1 MDTGLE
7 AVLPPVKPGIY
18 PCRRNF
24 GEDGEVDMHGKV
36 LVVDDDRMMLRLL
49 EMNLEKV
56 GCRVLKAE
64 DGSAALDLAERES
77 PQLIF
82 LDLMMPDMDG
92 WEVMRRLKQSDSTR
106 DIPVV
111 IITGKVDRATRNEL
125 MGMGA
130 EDFIS
135 KPFELGDIRKLVA
148 ERLRMES

>member
-1 MDTGLE
+1 
-7 AVLPPVKPGIY
+7 
-18 PCRRNF
+18 
-24 GEDGEVDMHGKV
+24 MHGKV

>member
-1 MDTGLE
+1 
-7 AVLPPVKPGIY
+7 
-18 PCRRNF
+18 
-24 GEDGEVDMHGKV
+24 MHGKV

-64 DGSAALDLAERES
+64 DGPAALDLAERES

-111 IITGKVDRATRNEL
+111 IITGKVDRATRTEL

-130 EDFIS
+130 EGFIS

-148 ERLRMES
+148 ERLRPES